1 MQHLGRHLFNQ
12 QQQQQQQNKTK
23 NKQKNA
29 FCASVCNNGGS
40 FEYFQC
46 CVFRFV
52 CCCVVVL
59 IKITLGL
66 ILYFADK
73 NNSDFFLYVSSVLIP
88 WFYSLTLWVTQGL
101 IVLSKSYEVQCKIL
115 AKQKSINMFWCFL
128 NNKFTSNV
136 FLKNFLYLIVLKMLL
151 NAVKSSKRYWEKLN
165 E

>member
-1 MQHLGRHLFNQ
+1 MQHLGRHLFKQ
-12 QQQQQQQNKTK
+12 HHQKHQK
-23 NKQKNA
+23 NKKKKSA

-136 FLKNFLYLIVLKMLL
+136 FLKNFLYLIVLKILL

>member
-52 CCCVVVL
+52 CYCVVVL

-101 IVLSKSYEVQCKIL
+101 IVLSKSYEVKCKIL
-115 AKQKSINMFWCFL
+115 QSREVSICFDVFWTINSRATFFW
-128 NNKFTSNV
+128 KF
-136 FLKNFLYLIVLKMLL
+136 FCIWLF
-151 NAVKSSKRYWEKLN
+151 
-165 E
+165 